1 MVATDFVQLPPERV
15 GTLSRPDSDHVR
27 ISVTGVSVVTP
38 APGIELPAQ
47 SPDHD
52 TLMDL
57 LPKSH
62 HVVATLQARS
72 ALSDSDLEWSDG
84 TVVDCVLAGVDAATF
99 MATWTAELPLTA
111 AHQLVTPGTSNDL
124 RVQIEEYEVLSADQR
139 PGEPAL
145 TVSER
150 LVYADHFYL

>member
-1 MVATDFVQLPPERV
+1 M
-15 GTLSRPDSDHVR
+15 
-27 ISVTGVSVVTP
+27 
-38 APGIELPAQ
+38 
-47 SPDHD
+47 
-52 TLMDL
+52 
-57 LPKSH
+57 
-62 HVVATLQARS
+62 
-72 ALSDSDLEWSDG
+72 
-84 TVVDCVLAGVDAATF
+84 VDCVLAGVDAATF

-111 AHQLVTPGTSNDL
+111 AHQLVTPGTSDDL